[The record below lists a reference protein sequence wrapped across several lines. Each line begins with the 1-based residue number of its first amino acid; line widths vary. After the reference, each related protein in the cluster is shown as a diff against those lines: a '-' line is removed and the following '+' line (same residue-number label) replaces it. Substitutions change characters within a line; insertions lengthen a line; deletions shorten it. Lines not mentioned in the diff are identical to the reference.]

1 MSQKLVAPPPG
12 GSSNQCLMKD
22 TGSDGDV
29 SWGNLIKRIEITP
42 DSDLFAGVQKTFQIS
57 NLTDSS
63 RIVGCYA
70 MGINVG
76 TSYKW
81 WGIHCMI
88 DQYSS
93 SVIYLKTINSSDAT
107 IPKDKVKFIITYI

>member
-1 MSQKLVAPPPG
+1 MSQNLVAPPPG

-29 SWGNLIKRIEITP
+29 SWGNLIKRIEITAT
-42 DSDLFAGVQKTFQIS
+42 SDFYSGTPKLLPIS

-63 RIVGCYA
+63 RIVGCYV

-81 WGIHCMI
+81 WDIHCMI

-93 SVIYLKTINSSDAT
+93 SVINLRAINSSDEI

>member
-1 MSQKLVAPPPG
+1 MTQNLVAPPPG

-22 TGSDGDV
+22 TDSNGDV

-42 DSDLFAGVQKTFQIS
+42 TSDLYSNTPKIFQIRD
-57 NLTDSS
+57 LTDSS

-70 MGINVG
+70 MGINIG
-76 TSYKW
+76 ASYRW
-81 WGIHCMI
+81 WDIHCMI

-93 SVIYLKTINSSDAT
+93 SVIYLRTINSSDEI